1 MQERDNCLSPAN
13 TMWNILIAGFILSSI
28 ITIPNVADNF
38 WIPKNAV
45 FLIMGF
51 ILLAYN
57 FISKQDRIITFKN
70 RWIGLILIYTMLSFG
85 WYFYRPL
92 VMAKEGQKVLWNIW
106 NFLPSLNVILAVFL
120 IKDLTEYTD
129 ELSRWVLIAKVL
141 CWVCFGFSCYAILQF
156 FGIDQIYSKEMK
168 WIINTKSSH
177 MVTFMGN
184 SMHSA
189 NFIAML
195 APLCLMFKDLKF
207 KLIYVMAFI
216 ALVLSASAISMAAF
230 LAGFLIYLV
239 WMRKYRISLLII
251 LLLFALSC
259 LVYSYRPDYF
269 SFSGRFNLWELT
281 IKDWLQRPF
290 TGWGIGSFEV
300 RKIIDKTS
308 SLALAAENDYLQILH
323 DGGIFLLVLVLGYLF
338 NLIKRIIMAKD
349 SMLIMGYS
357 VSLASFLI
365 LGAGSFIIW
374 LSPLALTGIIY
385 ISALEVQ
392 V

>member
-92 VMAKEGQKVLWNIW
+92 VMAKEGQRVLWNIW

-129 ELSRWVLIAKVL
+129 NLSRWVLIAKVL

-156 FGIDQIYSKEMK
+156 FGIDQIFTKDMK
-168 WIINTKSSH
+168 WNVSIKSSH
-177 MVTFMGN
+177 MITFMGN

-323 DGGIFLLVLVLGYLF
+323 DRSEEHTSELQ
-338 NLIKRIIMAKD
+338 
-349 SMLIMGYS
+349 S
-357 VSLASFLI
+357 
-365 LGAGSFIIW
+365 
-374 LSPLALTGIIY
+374 
-385 ISALEVQ
+385 
-392 V
+392 

>member
-1 MQERDNCLSPAN
+1 MERGVMSLSIN
-13 TMWNILIAGFILSSI
+13 TAMWNILTAAFILSSI
-28 ITIPNVADNF
+28 VVIPNTADNF

-45 FLIMGF
+45 FLIAGF

-57 FISKQDRIITFKN
+57 LMSKQERLIAFKN
-70 RWIGLILIYTMLSFG
+70 KWIGLILMYVVLSFG

-92 VMAKEGQKVLWNIW
+92 VMAKAGQRVFWNVW
-106 NFLPSLNVILAVFL
+106 NFLPSLNVILAIFL

-129 ELSRWVLIAKVL
+129 NLSRWVLIAKVL

-156 FGIDQIYSKEMK
+156 FGIDQIFTKDMK
-168 WIINTKSSH
+168 WNVSIKSSH
-177 MVTFMGN
+177 MITFMGN

-207 KLIYVMAFI
+207 KFIYVMAFI
-216 ALVLSASAISMAAF
+216 ALVLSASTISMAAF
-230 LAGFLIYLV
+230 AVSFLLYLT
-239 WMRKYRISLLII
+239 WMKKYRISFFIV
-251 LLLFALSC
+251 LLLFALLC
-259 LVYSYRPDYF
+259 LIYSYRPDYF

-308 SLALAAENDYLQILH
+308 SLALAAENEYLQILH
-323 DGGIFLLVLVLGYLF
+323 DGGIFLFVLVLGYFF

-365 LGAGSFIIW
+365 LGLGSFIIW

-385 ISALEVQ
+385 ISALEAQ